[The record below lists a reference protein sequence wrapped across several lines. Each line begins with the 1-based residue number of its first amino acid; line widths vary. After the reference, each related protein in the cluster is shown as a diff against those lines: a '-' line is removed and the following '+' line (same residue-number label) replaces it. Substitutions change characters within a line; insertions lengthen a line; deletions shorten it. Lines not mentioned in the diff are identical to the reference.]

1 MIIHASL
8 HHITGVASPPVAPP
22 HCVPPRTLGLRVTET
37 VRQWGRVGPN
47 GTEGGGWLVSPAWR
61 SRALGMARV
70 QNKVV
75 PSEPREGDSVIQ
87 TWSVMWAMA
96 PTYITHAEVEW
107 NSPGGYSI

>member
-1 MIIHASL
+1 
-8 HHITGVASPPVAPP
+8 
-22 HCVPPRTLGLRVTET
+22 
-37 VRQWGRVGPN
+37 
-47 GTEGGGWLVSPAWR
+47 
-61 SRALGMARV
+61 MARV

-87 TWSVMWAMA
+87 TWSVMWATA